1 MLSHNRPNTFGRR
14 NEPHRIIIA
23 HGDVVQD
30 FTVRPWVF
38 STLFVVG
45 LIFSA
50 LYLSATTYL
59 VFRDEIISFSRS
71 EQAMIHN
78 AYEDRITDL
87 RAQLDR
93 VASRQ
98 MINQQEIESRVQT
111 LMRKQADYES
121 YSSVLAPIL
130 KKAEAAGVKIR
141 NTLDMPTPKMAP
153 WRIKKANQQAKATKA
168 KASDKRIQSS
178 FTELASLGFRSST
191 SMNKDP
197 FLQQPDPFEQTAPF
211 EQPAP
216 FEQIASLN
224 LKQPSIVKD
233 EQIGI
238 DPTATD
244 AIAKRDATI
253 VRLADAAQQLDN
265 DILDNAVILGN
276 ILQDIRKKTE
286 RVERRIAS
294 LGVTLD
300 TNVAMGGPYLPLA
313 HHASQ
318 EHLAAGAEKVTN
330 ALDQYMRLRENLR
343 KLPIAHPLPSGRLTS
358 RFGPRRD
365 PFLGRMAMHSGLDIA
380 QAHGTPIRASG
391 AGKVTHAGRRSGYG
405 LMVEIDHGNGVTSRY
420 AHMSKVIARKGQWIK
435 KGATVGKVGSSGRST
450 GPHLHFET
458 RIRGKAVNPS
468 SFLLTGIELR
478 REL

>member
-1 MLSHNRPNTFGRR
+1 MLSQDRNKTFGRR

-38 STLFVVG
+38 STLFVIG

-98 MINQQEIESRVQT
+98 MIDQQEIENRVQI

-141 NTLDMPTPKMAP
+141 STLDMPTPRTAP
-153 WRIKKANQQAKATKA
+153 WRVKKSDQQAKAKIDKA
-168 KASDKRIQSS
+168 AGSRIQTS
-178 FTELASLGFRSST
+178 FTELASLGFRSSKPIT
-191 SMNKDP
+191 TEP
-197 FLQQPDPFEQTAPF
+197 EVQQPDQLT
-211 EQPAP
+211 
-216 FEQIASLN
+216 QIASLD
-224 LKQPSIVKD
+224 LEQPSMLAASD
-233 EQIGI
+233 TGI
-238 DPTATD
+238 DNEPTSATGMPSN
-244 AIAKRDATI
+244 TI
-253 VRLADAAQQLDN
+253 MRLADAAQQLDN

-286 RVERRIAS
+286 RVERRIAA
-294 LGVTLD
+294 LGVEFD
-300 TNVAMGGPYLPLA
+300 TNVAMGGPFLPIA
-313 HHASQ
+313 HHSDQ
-318 EHLAAGAEKVTN
+318 KRLAKDAEKVAI
-330 ALDQYMRLRENLR
+330 ALDHYMKLKENIR

-365 PFLGRMAMHSGLDIA
+365 PFVGRMAMHSGIDIA
-380 QAHGTPIRASG
+380 HRRGTPIRAAG
-391 AGKVTHAGRRSGYG
+391 GGKVVHAGRKSGYG
-405 LMVEIDHGNGVTSRY
+405 LMVEIDPGNGVISRY
-420 AHMSKVIARKGQWIK
+420 AHMSKVVARKGSRIK
-435 KGATVGKVGSSGRST
+435 KGAIVGKVGSSGRST

-468 SFLLTGIELR
+468 SFLLAGVELR
-478 REL
+478 GDI